1 MFRKILIAEDRD
13 IMNAGV
19 SQALAQLPKAECI
32 HARYCDEAYL
42 KIRVAISAGEPF
54 DVLISDL
61 SFIPDGKDHTLTSG
75 EELIA
80 AVKKIQPEIKVI
92 VFSIEERAFRVKSLF
107 ENLHISGYVSKGR
120 HGIAELKAAITAVYE
135 SGEKFLSAELAHV
148 RNDKSINEI
157 DNYDIELLKLLAK
170 GMTQDQISAQFKESG
185 IGPNSVSTV
194 EKRINKLKINFRANN
209 SIQIVVKAIELGILN
224 PIN

>member
-1 MFRKILIAEDRD
+1 MFKKILIAEDRD

-19 SQALAQLPKAECI
+19 NQALEQLPKAECM
-32 HARYCDEAYL
+32 HARYCDEAFL
-42 KIRVAISAGEPF
+42 KIRRAIQDGEPF
-54 DVLISDL
+54 DLLISDL
-61 SFIPDGKDHTLTSG
+61 SFIPDGKDHKLTSG
-75 EELIA
+75 EELIT
-80 AVKKIQPEIKVI
+80 AVKKLQPDIKVI

-107 ENLHISGYVSKGR
+107 ENLDISGYVSKGR
-120 HGIAELKAAITAVYE
+120 HGIAELKAAIAFVYE
-135 SGEKFLSAELAHV
+135 GEERFLSAELAHI

-170 GMTQDQISAQFKESG
+170 GLTQDQIAAQLKESG
-185 IGPNSVSTV
+185 INPSSVSTV

-209 SIQIVVKAIELGILN
+209 SIQIVVKAIELGILD